1 MNHQVTLNLSDTK
14 KERGISMRIIKHVTI
29 LSVFVALVV
38 TPVSSQAEKN
48 LQEQIYEARDK
59 VFPALV
65 HVQPISEVFQRGKKT
80 KQTAVGSGV
89 IVSEDGYVITNYH
102 VAGKAVNAICT
113 LENKERIPATLVG
126 GDPLTD
132 LAVLKLDLSEYDGKL
147 NWAEIGDSGTLV
159 AGQFVL
165 AMGSPLALSRSVSQ
179 GIVGCPDRVLDSE
192 LTLDDGERTGHYNVW
207 IQTTAAINPGNSG
220 GPLVSLDGL
229 VIGINT
235 RTIMGADGLGF
246 AIPSNVVKEVYR
258 QIIESGSVRRSWIGV
273 ELQPLEKLAMLVGNP
288 DLEGVLV
295 ANVEQGSPAK
305 ANGILPGD
313 LILSINEKPVQAKF
327 EEEIPGVLQ
336 TISDFPVGSTLE
348 LKIARLDGTQDISL
362 VTREMGKTTGEEKEF
377 KDWGISVQRLTLA
390 RLLDLNR
397 TSREGVLVSSVSGV
411 TTRES
416 TDLVKGDIILEIN
429 GEEASAMEDL
439 ESLYDKFGEE
449 KPDRL
454 VLKTERNGTVHFTVI
469 LPKYSDEDT
478 GGES

>member
-1 MNHQVTLNLSDTK
+1 MNKLEL
-14 KERGISMRIIKHVTI
+14 RAII
-29 LSVFVALVV
+29 LSLTLFFVWSPFAR
-38 TPVSSQAEKN
+38 AENN
-48 LQEQIYEARDK
+48 LQDQIYQARDK

-89 IVSEDGYVITNYH
+89 IVSQDGYVITNYH
-102 VAGKAVNAICT
+102 VAGKAVNALCT

-132 LAVLKLDLSEYDGKL
+132 LAVLKLDLTDYKGPL
-147 NWAEIGDSGTLV
+147 NWAEIGDSNALV
-159 AGQFVL
+159 PGQFVL

-192 LTLDDGERTGHYNVW
+192 LTLDDGEKTGHYNVW

-220 GPLVSLDGL
+220 GPLVSLDGK

-258 QIIESGSVRRSWIGV
+258 QIIDNGSVQRSWIGV
-273 ELQPLEKLAMLVGNP
+273 ELQPIEELAMLVGNP
-288 DLEGVLV
+288 ELNGVLV
-295 ANVEQGSPAK
+295 SNVEQGSPAK
-305 ANGILPGD
+305 SAGILPGD
-313 LILSINEKPVQAKF
+313 LILSINDQPVQAKF
-327 EEEIPGVLQ
+327 EEEIPAVLQ
-336 TISDFPVGSTLE
+336 TISDFPIGSTLE
-348 LKIARLDGTQDISL
+348 LEIARLGQTQEISL
-362 VTREMGKTTGEEKEF
+362 VTKEMGKTTGEEKEF
-377 KDWGISVQRLTLA
+377 KDWGISAQRLTLG

-416 TDLVKGDIILEIN
+416 TDLVKGDIILAVN
-429 GEEASAMEDL
+429 GQDVNDMEDL
-439 ESLYDKFGEE
+439 
-449 KPDRL
+449 
-454 VLKTERNGTVHFTVI
+454 
-469 LPKYSDEDT
+469 
-478 GGES
+478 